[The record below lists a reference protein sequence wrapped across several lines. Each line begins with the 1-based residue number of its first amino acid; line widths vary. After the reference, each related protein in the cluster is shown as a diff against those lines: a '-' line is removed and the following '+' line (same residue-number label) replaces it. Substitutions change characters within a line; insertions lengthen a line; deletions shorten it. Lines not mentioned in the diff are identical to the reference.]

1 MRELIRYRVSL
12 SSLAS
17 VLPRRST
24 IFNPCDDLARGL
36 RIGEKWSWGQSW
48 NGECLKKSRLAV
60 AWDEFEPRVKA
71 LVV

>member
-24 IFNPCDDLARGL
+24 IFNPCDDLARAI
-36 RIGEKWSWGQSW
+36 RIGENRVAGQSRNGKYQHKTPSAMVW
-48 NGECLKKSRLAV
+48 N
-60 AWDEFEPRVKA
+60 EFKRRVKEF
-71 LVV
+71 VV